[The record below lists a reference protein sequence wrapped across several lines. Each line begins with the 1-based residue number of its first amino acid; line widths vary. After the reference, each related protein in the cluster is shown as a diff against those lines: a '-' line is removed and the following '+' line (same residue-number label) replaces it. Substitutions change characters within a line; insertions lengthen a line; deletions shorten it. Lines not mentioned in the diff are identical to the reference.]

1 MCKFLSEPLSS
12 TYSQIFSFLTHRMYR
27 VNISS
32 MYSVESNTAAPM
44 GLGDF
49 EARQRAMKEQ
59 ERRRKS
65 ETTEMMRQ
73 CKSGVSASDLKLAEI
88 KKEVKKSQ
96 QDAAKFMHENL
107 SKGSQGKLLIFCVPD
122 R

>member
-1 MCKFLSEPLSS
+1 
-12 TYSQIFSFLTHRMYR
+12 
-27 VNISS
+27 
-32 MYSVESNTAAPM
+32 M

-65 ETTEMMRQ
+65 ETAKLMRQ

-96 QDAAKFMHENL
+96 QDAATFMHENL
-107 SKGSQGKLLIFCVPD
+107 SKGSQGMSASLFQGTLYNRYASF

>member
-1 MCKFLSEPLSS
+1 
-12 TYSQIFSFLTHRMYR
+12 MYR
-27 VNISS
+27 VDISS
-32 MYSVESNTAAPM
+32 IYSVESNTAAPM

-49 EARQRAMKEQ
+49 EARQRATKEQ

-65 ETTEMMRQ
+65 ETAEMMRQ
-73 CKSGVSASDLKLAEI
+73 CKSGVSAADLKLAEI

-107 SKGSQGKLLIFCVPD
+107 SKGSQGQLIFYIFCSPSCLRV
-122 R
+122 